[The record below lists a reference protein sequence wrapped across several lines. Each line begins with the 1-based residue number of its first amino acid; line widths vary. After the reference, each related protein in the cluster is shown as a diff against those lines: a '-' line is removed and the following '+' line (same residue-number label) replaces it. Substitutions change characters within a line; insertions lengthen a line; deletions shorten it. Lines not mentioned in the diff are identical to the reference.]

1 VAVAVLVKIVN
12 TVVVVAPM
20 AAKIVGTVSGAVR
33 LDIVAAPPRLE
44 LVAQFVSS
52 RLTEWG
58 SFLLEAGVSPTAS
71 HMLNRSGS
79 NSDQN

>member
-44 LVAQFVSS
+44 LVAQLGQMAV
-52 RLTEWG
+52 
-58 SFLLEAGVSPTAS
+58 V
-71 HMLNRSGS
+71 
-79 NSDQN
+79 